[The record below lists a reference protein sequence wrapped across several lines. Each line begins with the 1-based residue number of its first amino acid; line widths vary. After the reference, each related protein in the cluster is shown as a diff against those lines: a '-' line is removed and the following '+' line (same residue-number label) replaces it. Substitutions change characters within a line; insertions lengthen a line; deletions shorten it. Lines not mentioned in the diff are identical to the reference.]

1 MRSLSWQH
9 ALFLTATVLFGDHI
23 LVLGLEPPE
32 DNSMNAI
39 QVKAPEVAST
49 RAHRFP
55 SNEERLKLYMSNW
68 YVPPC
73 PDYEHGQIRYGYN
86 SSPDNTYQ
94 LLLVNEP
101 FDRGNTTPTLQLDSI
116 IEPDMVFYIDRQ
128 TLMDCRV
135 TREDDNSNEQETSSA
150 SKLARIA
157 SHVQAQKNMLMYCL
171 DAQSTLLRAIDH
183 VDWEREE
190 TNDKVPVLLQFGDLR
205 HSHVYGDLNVPHF
218 KKFRPATTR
227 HELDRVTSKEC
238 YNGPRD
244 IINTVLNTTNLQ
256 AIVWKLATRRHFGLL
271 DKVSREDTPW
281 SLKLDM
287 AVFRG
292 QLTGSK
298 DGFDKSRSDEENCL
312 DMRRCRLVYTHAK
325 STLVHAR
332 LTSTRK
338 KLPHTLN
345 GVNLMGS
352 KTTIQNLLQYKGI
365 IMLEGNDVASG
376 LKWALLSQSVVL
388 MPTPTH
394 TSWAMEEFLEPWVH
408 YIPLNVNATDVDEK
422 MQWVIDHDDFAQRI
436 AERGT
441 LWMEDLVFHPD
452 AEGDDRWIQ
461 EEMVRRY
468 QAHFTS
474 SSQ

>member
-1 MRSLSWQH
+1 MKSLPWQQ
-9 ALFLTATVLFGDHI
+9 ALLLTAMVLFGCHK
-23 LVLGLEPPE
+23 LVLGQEPPE
-32 DNSMNAI
+32 DNNMHAI
-39 QVKAPEVAST
+39 QVKSPEVAST

-55 SNEERLKLYMSNW
+55 SNEERLKIYMSNW

-73 PDYEHGQIRYGYN
+73 PDYEHGQIRYQYN
-86 SSPDNTYQ
+86 SSSDNAYQ

-101 FDRGNTTPTLQLDSI
+101 FDRGNTTPTLLLDSI
-116 IEPDMVFYIDRQ
+116 VEPDMVFYLDREDM
-128 TLMDCRV
+128 MDCRV
-135 TREDDNSNEQETSSA
+135 TREDDNNEQETSSA
-150 SKLARIA
+150 SKLARKA
-157 SHVQAQKNMLMYCL
+157 SHVQARKNMLMYCL
-171 DAQSTLLRAIDH
+171 DAQNTLLTAIDH
-183 VDWEREE
+183 VEWERKEANE
-190 TNDKVPVLLQFGDLR
+190 KAPVLLQFGDLR

-227 HELDRVTSKEC
+227 HALDRVTSKEC
-238 YNGPRD
+238 YNGPREMLD
-244 IINTVLNTTNLQ
+244 TVLDTTNLQ

-271 DKVSREDTPW
+271 DKVSHEDTPW
-281 SLKLDM
+281 SLKLNM

-292 QLTGSK
+292 QLTGSR
-298 DGFDKSRSDEENCL
+298 DGFDKSKSDEENCY
-312 DMRRCRLVYTHAK
+312 DMRRCRLVYTHAN
-325 STLVHAR
+325 SNLVHAR
-332 LTSTRK
+332 LTSTRRR
-338 KLPHTLN
+338 LPHTLN
-345 GVNLMGS
+345 GVNLMGA
-352 KTTIQNLLQYKGI
+352 KTTIQNLLQYKAI

-408 YIPLNVNATDVDEK
+408 YIPLNENATDVDEK
-422 MQWVIDHDDFAQRI
+422 MQWVIDHDDIAQRI

-474 SSQ
+474 SQ